1 MTQQEIFLNLK
12 KNGKD
17 NVLQTIDNCIFALE
31 HDGNLR
37 GTIRFNV
44 LTERD
49 CIVGDV
55 GWERTGSAITER
67 DMSYLKLYFERHYH
81 LNHEKALRDAIRI
94 VANENRYHPIR
105 DYLNGLQWDG
115 TERIAHV
122 LHHFLGAAEDEYT
135 CEAMKIFLLGAIK
148 RVFQPGCKFETML
161 CLVGGQGCGSPVATS
176 KCCRHFEAPTE
187 PTGETQESPLSSGCW
202 QSRMNGSRMT
212 CGGWT
217 TTTCTES
224 CKVTGSS
231 KCRR

>member
-17 NVLQTIDNCIFALE
+17 NVLQTIDNCIFVLE
-31 HDGNLR
+31 HDENLR

-94 VANENRYHPIR
+94 VANENRFHPIQE
-105 DYLNGLQWDG
+105 YLQALRWD
-115 TERIAHV
+115 EQPRIPHA
-122 LHHFLGAAEDEYT
+122 LHRFLGAEECQFNT
-135 CEAMKIFLLGAIK
+135 ECLKIFMLGAI
-148 RVFQPGCKFETML
+148 
-161 CLVGGQGCGSPVATS
+161 
-176 KCCRHFEAPTE
+176 
-187 PTGETQESPLSSGCW
+187 
-202 QSRMNGSRMT
+202 
-212 CGGWT
+212 
-217 TTTCTES
+217 
-224 CKVTGSS
+224 
-231 KCRR
+231 